1 MPEGS
6 AETNILPVTVGPT
19 TESSG
24 LLPPWVLQQPGG
36 MEDLLS
42 SGICEGC
49 HLKFEWLN

>member
-1 MPEGS
+1 
-6 AETNILPVTVGPT
+6 VGPT

-42 SGICEGC
+42 SRIYEGC
-49 HLKFEWLN
+49 PLNYEWLN